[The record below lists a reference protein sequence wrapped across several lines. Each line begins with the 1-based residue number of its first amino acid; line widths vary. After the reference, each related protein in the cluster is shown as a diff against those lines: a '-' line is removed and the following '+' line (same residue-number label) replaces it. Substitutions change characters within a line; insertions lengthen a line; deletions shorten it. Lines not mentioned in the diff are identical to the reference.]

1 MGKLMRKRAVILI
14 VILIVGLVGFFVIQE
29 GFIDRLFFDTEGRY
43 DPAQLNDMGVIYANR
58 SDIAY
63 YNEGY
68 SESDSCPWGA
78 IHNGIDYFYFNNSD
92 VIAAAPGIVEKI
104 DLIDWGPGGA
114 HRYIISVEIRFN
126 ASVILN
132 YGFEPWTNSTL
143 EQAQQV
149 AMFNFEVGTWIA
161 KGEVIAKFL
170 QAGEWAHIHFG
181 VYQGNSARDPTLY
194 MSTSSYNELLGMI
207 HDFRPTWEISYP

>member
-1 MGKLMRKRAVILI
+1 MRKRAILLI
-14 VILIVGLVGFFVIQE
+14 VILIVGLVGFFVIQ
-29 GFIDRLFFDTEGRY
+29 GGLFDRVLFDTEGRY
-43 DPAQLNDMGVIYANR
+43 DPSELNDMGVIYVNR
-58 SDIAY
+58 SDIIEF
-63 YNEGY
+63 NEGY
-68 SESDSCPWGA
+68 SESDNCPWGA
-78 IHNGIDYFYFNNSD
+78 IHNGIDYLFFNNSD
-92 VIAAAPGIVEKI
+92 VIAVAPGIVKKI
-104 DLIDWGPGGA
+104 DLTDWGPGGA
-114 HRYIISVEIRFN
+114 HRYVIGVEIRFN
-126 ASVILN
+126 ASVTLN

-161 KGEVIAKFL
+161 KGDIIAKFL
-170 QAGEWAHIHFG
+170 KAGEWSHIHFG